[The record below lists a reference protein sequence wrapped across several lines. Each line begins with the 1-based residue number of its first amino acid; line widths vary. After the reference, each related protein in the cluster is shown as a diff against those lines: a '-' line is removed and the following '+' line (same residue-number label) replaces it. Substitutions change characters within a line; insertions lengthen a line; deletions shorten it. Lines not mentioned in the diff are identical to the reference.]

1 MRIWRDAH
9 DNLITDEQL
18 ARHIAAFGSLSRAL
32 EAGDICLVV
41 STGADEDPVEDGQNA
56 GRRRAHAALS
66 TFL

>member
-41 STGADEDPVEDGQNA
+41 STDADGDLAEDSQNV